1 MRNTL
6 TTAGTFAAAAALLL
20 TGTAAAGAAQSQ
32 PVGTTSLYA
41 PSALVLTVSKG
52 EDAATATVERA
63 VTLNCAPKA
72 TGSHPSPV
80 SACAEL
86 RAVGGEFNQ
95 LVEPASQRMCT
106 RQWDPVMVTVGG
118 VWQGK
123 HVNWTTTF
131 GNACE
136 MNGRL
141 ADGTV
146 FNF

>member
-6 TTAGTFAAAAALLL
+6 AAAGTFAAAAALLL
-20 TGTAAAGAAQSQ
+20 SGTAAAGAAQSG
-32 PVGTTSLYA
+32 PARTTSLYA
-41 PSALVLTVSKG
+41 PSALVLTVSRG
-52 EDAATATVERA
+52 DDAATATVERA
-63 VTLNCAPKA
+63 VTLNCAPKP

-86 RAVGGEFNQ
+86 RSVGDEFNQ
-95 LVEPASQRMCT
+95 LVEPTSQRMCT
-106 RQWDPVMVTVGG
+106 RQWDPVMVTLGG

-123 HVNWTTTF
+123 HVTWSTTF

-136 MNGRL
+136 MKGRM